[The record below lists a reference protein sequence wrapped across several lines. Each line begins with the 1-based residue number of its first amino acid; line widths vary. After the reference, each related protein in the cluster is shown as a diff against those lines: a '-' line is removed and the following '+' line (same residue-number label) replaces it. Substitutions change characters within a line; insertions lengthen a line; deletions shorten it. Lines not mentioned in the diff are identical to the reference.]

1 MARKARWL
9 GLLATYRELS
19 PREREAVD
27 RHLEDDDQS
36 RELARLFAEQDAL
49 LSALT
54 PPCPS
59 PTLRERVMAAT
70 VARGETAASLRWR
83 PVLAAALSLVLLV
96 LVAGTGV
103 ASSGSLPGDTLYPVK
118 RASEQ
123 VRLAFTLHDQGRA
136 HYMER
141 LIEIRRQEV
150 NALLGLGRAG
160 VPVAFEGPLEHSPEG
175 EWLVAGVPVIFPNDA
190 GDPSQMVAGSPVHV
204 TGEIGDT
211 EVHVEAM
218 RPLEPSSVPAGRQ
231 PEPGHERKDAADPAP
246 SATPTHEPTATPQEI
261 EDRSQG
267 GDDAP
272 PTATLT
278 PTAEP
283 DADAPEDAPRGA
295 PPGRSRPDGSTP
307 PGLDKGPGTPAAP
320 ASGGDDGADDE
331 DRRDAGTP
339 SEGQVSPPAAT
350 EPPAENRGAVDR
362 DPDGHPDPTRRP
374 PWAGPPGR
382 RTPGDAS
389 APRRSRDDAEAHSDG
404 SDAPPGR
411 STPPAKGD

>member
-1 MARKARWL
+1 L
-9 GLLATYRELS
+9 
-19 PREREAVD
+19 
-27 RHLEDDDQS
+27 
-36 RELARLFAEQDAL
+36 
-49 LSALT
+49 
-54 PPCPS
+54 
-59 PTLRERVMAAT
+59 LRERVMAAT
-70 VARGETAASLRWR
+70 VARSDALLRPRWR
-83 PVLAAALSLVLLV
+83 PVFAAALSLILLV

-118 RASEQ
+118 RASER
-123 VRLAFTLHDQGRA
+123 VRLALTLQEQGRA
-136 HYMER
+136 HYMQR
-141 LIEIRRQEV
+141 LVEIRRQEV
-150 NALLGLGRAG
+150 NALLRLGRAG
-160 VPVAFEGPLEHSPEG
+160 IPVAFQGPLEHSPEG
-175 EWLVAGVPVIFPNDA
+175 EWLVAGVPIIFSNDA
-190 GDPSQMVAGSPVHV
+190 GDPSQMVAGLPVHV

-218 RPLEPSSVPAGRQ
+218 RPLEPSAAGRR
-231 PEPGHERKDAADPAP
+231 PEPEREHKDAKDPAP

-267 GDDAP
+267 GDDAPPTATLTPTAEPDADAPEDAP

-320 ASGGDDGADDE
+320 ASRDDGRAGDE
-331 DRRDAGTP
+331 DSRDAGAS
-339 SEGQVSPPAAT
+339 SEKRDPPPAAAQ
-350 EPPAENRGAVDR
+350 PPAEDRGAVNR
-362 DPDGHPDPTRRP
+362 DADGHPNPTRRP

-389 APRRSRDDAEAHSDG
+389 APRQNRDDAEANSDG
-404 SDAPPGR
+404 SDAPPDR
-411 STPPAKGD
+411 STPPGKGD